1 MSDYI
6 DYAVQTNPDALAT
19 EAFDYLQAAIPGWAP
34 NAGNLEVILVE
45 SMARMVAEARDV
57 ASAVPRSIFRYFGNS
72 VMGIAPTDDT
82 AALGNTTWVARD
94 NAGYTIPV
102 GTQIGMRAA
111 GDELVAFKTSFEVVI
126 PPGSTSTAAGA
137 VSVSAAVPG
146 SLGSGLGGVAEL
158 IDSLDWVST
167 ITMVGVTTG
176 GEDAETDDEYLNRLA
191 AQLTLLSRVP
201 ILPADFALFAL
212 NQPGVGRALAIDG
225 YNPSNGSLN
234 NERMVSVVV
243 TDINGEPLSNINKTA
258 VLLAI
263 DAVREV
269 NFIATVIDPTYTIID
284 VSTSFVPNPSSD
296 PDTVRQNV
304 EDAIEA
310 YLSPANWGTKVF
322 VDNPD
327 NTWYNT
333 SVVQIYEL
341 VTIVNNVAGV
351 DRVVTIGAAISGGTI
366 AASDISLPGVAP
378 MTRPGSI
385 QAVNV

>member
-1 MSDYI
+1 
-6 DYAVQTNPDALAT
+6 
-19 EAFDYLQAAIPGWAP
+19 
-34 NAGNLEVILVE
+34 
-45 SMARMVAEARDV
+45 
-57 ASAVPRSIFRYFGNS
+57 
-72 VMGIAPTDDT
+72 
-82 AALGNTTWVARD
+82 
-94 NAGYTIPV
+94 
-102 GTQIGMRAA
+102 
-111 GDELVAFKTSFEVVI
+111 
-126 PPGSTSTAAGA
+126 
-137 VSVSAAVPG
+137 
-146 SLGSGLGGVAEL
+146 
-158 IDSLDWVST
+158 
-167 ITMVGVTTG
+167 MVGVTTG